1 MAPFSHKRIRQIC
14 SNVGVS
20 LRAGL
25 DLRTCWATEA
35 QRLSGRNQDLMM
47 AVVELMTRGSSLSDG
62 IEEVVP
68 DLFPPLM
75 KGMIR
80 VGEHTGR
87 LAEVFEQLAD
97 HYDHKLQLKRII
109 LQGIAWPLFEL
120 AFAIAVITAMILIFG
135 MIDGAGLDG
144 EPVSIL
150 GLRGGK
156 GALIFLSF
164 VALALSPVLFLLIG
178 FRRAWFPID
187 PVIGVLSRVPMLGR
201 AIRTMALSRIC
212 WTMAMAHNAGIDAI
226 STLKMAI
233 KSAQNP
239 IYSRAGRRAE
249 EVLKQNRSFLEAF
262 RAAGVFPH
270 DLLAAVETGELAG
283 QLSETMM
290 AFSTHCLER
299 ARQQFKTLAFVLG
312 ILVFM
317 LVAGLMIAAIFIL
330 FKRLYL
336 DPINNALEGF

>member
-1 MAPFSHKRIRQIC
+1 
-14 SNVGVS
+14 
-20 LRAGL
+20 
-25 DLRTCWATEA
+25 
-35 QRLSGRNQDLMM
+35 M

-75 KGMIR
+75 KEMIQ

-187 PVIGVLSRVPMLGR
+187 PVTGVLSRVPMLGR

-212 WTMAMAHNAGIDAI
+212 WTMAIRC
-226 STLKMAI
+226 
-233 KSAQNP
+233 SADT
-239 IYSRAGRRAE
+239 
-249 EVLKQNRSFLEAF
+249 FL
-262 RAAGVFPH
+262 PNQ
-270 DLLAAVETGELAG
+270 T
-283 QLSETMM
+283 
-290 AFSTHCLER
+290 
-299 ARQQFKTLAFVLG
+299 K
-312 ILVFM
+312 VFM
-317 LVAGLMIAAIFIL
+317 Q
-330 FKRLYL
+330 
-336 DPINNALEGF
+336 